1 MSARQFGRDS
11 GDTYGRHAL
20 VNPGGDNRQRDVL
33 SIMYPE
39 RYELHPMIV
48 TENYVGAHRTDDD
61 GLDASGVFLREWS
74 DR

>member
-1 MSARQFGRDS
+1 
-11 GDTYGRHAL
+11 
-20 VNPGGDNRQRDVL
+20 
-33 SIMYPE
+33 MYPE

-61 GLDASGVFLREWS
+61 GLDASGMFLREWA